1 MSYFPR
7 SRRMPALILALF
19 IAFPMSAAALA
30 RDARLAGVTVRPA
43 VAVSHFS
50 LDEPWDGHAHRNKP
64 AASSDPLISV
74 IVKLD
79 VAPLASYAGGL
90 PGLPPTATRITGAP
104 RLDAAAPDSQ
114 RYLRYLDQRQRDF
127 EAQASAAIPQARVL
141 AHYRYVY
148 GGAAVVLPESQLA
161 RLAKL
166 PGVVGV
172 ERDQL
177 RHVDTDRSPQFIGA
191 DVIWRALAANPSLG
205 AGGQGVIVG
214 MIDTGIWPE
223 HPSFADDGSYPPP
236 PPRWHGACELPND
249 GSAPIVCTNKLI
261 GARESLDTYKTL
273 TGLEPGE
280 FDSARDDEGHG
291 THTASTAAGNAGVA
305 ATIFGQPRG
314 IISGIAPRAYIA
326 AYKGLGNAGGYGSD
340 LLAAIDEAVADGVDV
355 INYSIGSVAAA
366 DPYTNVDALAFLDAY
381 RAGVFVAVSAG
392 NGGPDAGT
400 IGAPANAPWVTSV
413 AASTTDR
420 QFVSQLTLRSGA
432 DTLSVSGASITAG
445 VSGAPV
451 VDAASLSDAK
461 CERALPNTI
470 SGTIVLCMRGGN
482 TRVGKSANVR
492 AGGGA
497 GMVLYNT
504 TQRDLETDNHWLPT
518 IHVDGGAGAQVLA
531 FTSAH
536 SNTTV
541 LGDIAL
547 PQRKIDRR
555 FGDLIADFSSRGPL
569 PGDQLG
575 ISKPDLAAPGVQILA
590 GTTPQPSLPEGG
602 LPGELFQAIAGT
614 SMSSPH
620 VAGAGA
626 LLKALHPDWTP
637 GQIKSAL
644 MTTAWTKVLKQD
656 GVTPA
661 DPYDMGAGRI
671 DLTHAGDPGLTL
683 DVSADQYAG
692 GQGHL
697 QDLNY
702 PSISMP
708 SMPGRLSAVR
718 VVHSELDQDATWS
731 AAAEAPAGVR
741 VTINPAKISVPARG
755 YASFVVTVDAAGL
768 PDGTYFATLL
778 LRNGKRQLHMPISFA
793 RAQPPVALEQR
804 CDPAKLKQD
813 RRTTCTIT
821 ATNNGPDDAAISIR
835 DTLPAGLTLRR
846 SSVAGASYDRATNT
860 LSFAGQLPGV
870 QSAAMNIISDTAG
883 LPIGYLSLGSRGVA
897 PSPCTAICDDAAVTY
912 IAPAFTYNGV
922 SYDRVTI
929 TTNGYLIVGSATDI
943 RIFNQH
949 LPDPIAPNNVVAP
962 YWTDLDLRGSAPDD
976 TGGGTWYAAYVS
988 FEGDPRTWFVAEW
1001 ADAAR
1006 YGRSS
1011 ADSHHSF
1018 EVWIEGGSDQIHMV
1032 YGPNSPIEDRV
1043 TVGAENADGTVG
1055 GNYYVDT
1062 SPATPGDAV
1071 GTPPIEGDVLGVFSA
1086 PAQRSTATITYRLR
1100 GEKVGKY
1107 ANIAELTSS
1116 TFAGTNIAVAP
1127 VEVVEP

>member
-1 MSYFPR
+1 MSYFTR
-7 SRRMPALILALF
+7 SRRIPALILALF
-19 IAFPMSAAALA
+19 VAFPISAAALA
-30 RDARLAGVTVRPA
+30 HDARLAGVSARPA
-43 VAVSHFS
+43 VVLSHFS
-50 LDEPWDGHAHRNKP
+50 LDQSWDGHARQKKP
-64 AASSDPLISV
+64 AASSDALISV

-79 VAPLASYAGGL
+79 AAPLASYAGGL
-90 PGLPPTATRITGAP
+90 PGLAATATRITGAP

-127 EAQASAAIPQARVL
+127 ETQASTAIPQAHVL
-141 AHYRYVY
+141 VRYRYVY
-148 GGAAVVLPESQLA
+148 GGAALVLPESQLA

-166 PGVVGV
+166 PGVLSV

-177 RHVDTDRSPQFIGA
+177 RHIDTDRSPRFIGA
-191 DVIWRALAANPSLG
+191 DVIWRALAANPTLG

-236 PPRWHGACELPND
+236 PPRWHGACQLPND
-249 GSAPIVCTNKLI
+249 GSAPLICSNKLI
-261 GARESLDTYKTL
+261 GARESLATYKEL
-273 TGLEPGE
+273 IGLDPGE
-280 FDSARDDEGHG
+280 FDSARDSDGHG

-314 IISGIAPRAYIA
+314 IISGIAPRAYVA
-326 AYKGLGNAGGYGSD
+326 AYKGLGNSGGFNSD
-340 LLAAIDEAVADGVDV
+340 LVAAIDQAVADGVDV
-355 INYSIGSVAAA
+355 INYSIGSSAAA
-366 DPYTNVDALAFLDAY
+366 DPYGQADAMAFLDAY

-392 NGGPDAGT
+392 NSGPDAGT
-400 IGAPANAPWVTSV
+400 IGSPANAPWVTSV

-420 QFVSQLTLRSGA
+420 KFVSQLTLRAGS
-432 DTLSVSGASITAG
+432 DTLSVSGASLTAG
-445 VSGAPV
+445 ISGRPV
-451 VDAASLSDAK
+451 VDAASLSDAT
-461 CERALPNTI
+461 CERALPNTVA
-470 SGTIVLCMRGGN
+470 GAIVLCMRGGN
-482 TRVGKSANVR
+482 ARVDKSANVK

-504 TQRDLETDNHWLPT
+504 TERDIETDNHWVPT
-518 IHVDGGAGAQVLA
+518 IHVDSDAGAQLLT
-531 FTSAH
+531 FTSVH

-541 LGDIAL
+541 LGDITP
-547 PQRKIDRR
+547 PQSKIDRR

-569 PGDQLG
+569 PDDQLG
-575 ISKPDLAAPGVQILA
+575 VSKPDLTAPGVQILA
-590 GTTPQPSLPEGG
+590 GTTPQPGLPEAGP
-602 LPGELFQAIAGT
+602 PGELFQALAGT

-644 MTTAWTKVLKQD
+644 MTTARTKVVKED

-661 DPYDMGAGRI
+661 DPYDMGSGRL

-718 VVHSELDQDATWS
+718 IVHSELDQDATWS
-731 AAAEAPAGVR
+731 ASAEAPAGVHI
-741 VTINPAKISVPARG
+741 TINPANISVPARG
-755 YASFVVTVDAAGL
+755 YASFVVTVDAGGL

-778 LRNGKRQLHMPISFA
+778 LRSGTRRLHLPVSFV
-793 RAQPPVALEQR
+793 RTQPPVALEQR
-804 CDPAKLKQD
+804 CDPATIARD
-813 RRTTCTIT
+813 RRTSCTIT
-821 ATNNGPDDAAISIR
+821 ATNNGPDAATISVR
-835 DTLPAGLTLRR
+835 DKIPPGLIIRR
-846 SSVAGASYDRATNT
+846 SAIAGASYDSATRT

-870 QSAAMNIISDTAG
+870 IPAAMTIISDTAG
-883 LPIGYLSLGSRGVA
+883 LPAGYISLASLGVP
-897 PSPCTAICDDAAVTY
+897 PSPCSEICDDYELTY

-929 TTNGYLIVGSATDI
+929 TTNGYLIVGDGTTRA
-943 RIFNQH
+943 IFNQR
-949 LPDPIAPNNVVAP
+949 LPNPVEPNNVVAP
-962 YWTDLDLRGSAPDD
+962 YWTDLDLLGSAPGDV
-976 TGGGTWYAAYVS
+976 GGGTWYAAYVT
-988 FEGDPRTWFVAEW
+988 FRGDPRTWFVAEW
-1001 ADAAR
+1001 DHAAR
-1006 YGRSS
+1006 YGRIS
-1011 ADSHHSF
+1011 ADSYHSF
-1018 EVWIEGGSDQIHMV
+1018 QIWIAGGSDQIHLA

-1043 TVGAENADGTVG
+1043 TVGAENADGTAG

-1062 SPATPGDAV
+1062 SPATLGDAE
-1071 GTPPIEGDVLGVFSA
+1071 GTPPVEGDVLGVFSV
-1086 PAQRSTATITYRLR
+1086 PSQRSAATITYQLR
-1100 GEKVGKY
+1100 GDKAGKY

-1116 TFAGTNIAVAP
+1116 TFAGTNIVVVP
-1127 VEVVEP
+1127 VKVVSP